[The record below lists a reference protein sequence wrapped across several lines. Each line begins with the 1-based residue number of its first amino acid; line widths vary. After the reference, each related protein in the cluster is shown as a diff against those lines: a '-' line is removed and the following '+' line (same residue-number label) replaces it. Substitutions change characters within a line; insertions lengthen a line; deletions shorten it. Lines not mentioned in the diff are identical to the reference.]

1 MIDKELEEIPSKEL
15 ISKDDLWGYAAEH
28 QMAHYL
34 KRKFF
39 DHPEIHVLNNLRFKC
54 MTDDGDYAQI
64 DHLIIT
70 PYCFIVV
77 ETKNWVGGM
86 KYDED
91 GNCWYLS
98 KEDDEWHTSKES
110 PIFQAKIQSEALRRV
125 LQDNKESLRKKF
137 LFLQGGFQNYPVH
150 FLVAL
155 YGESNVV
162 KPDKPCEYDG
172 MVLKAEV
179 IPDKILEIYEKYK
192 NSDTVKN
199 FVKDALLK
207 NDTLWILPE
216 EDIKKTISFL
226 KEKHRP
232 QFFYRKIELE
242 SAKCKCGGL
251 LSFVWNKE
259 TKKWET
265 ICKTCGLVKPFSF
278 KCSKCKK
285 PLKLFETGWP
295 RKTLAFCKYC
305 DEYRIVKE

>member
-1 MIDKELEEIPSKEL
+1 MIEKNLEEIPSKEL

-28 QMAHYL
+28 QIAHYL

-125 LQDNKESLRKKF
+125 LQDNKETLRKKF

-226 KEKHRP
+226 KEIHRP

-251 LSFVWNKE
+251 LSFALNRE
-259 TKKWET
+259 TRKWET
-265 ICKTCGLVKPFSF
+265 ICNACGLVKPFSF
-278 KCSKCKK
+278 KCRKCRK